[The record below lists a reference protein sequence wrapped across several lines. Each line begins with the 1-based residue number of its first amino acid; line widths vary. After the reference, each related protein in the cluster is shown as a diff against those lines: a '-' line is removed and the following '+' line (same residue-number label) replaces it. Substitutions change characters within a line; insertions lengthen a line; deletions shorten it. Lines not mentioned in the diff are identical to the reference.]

1 MYIDTNYLLRYM
13 LNDIPEQ
20 SEKAAE
26 AIAEGAEIYPEIV
39 PEAVYVLHKIYGIGR
54 KDVASALLDV
64 LDDIEVERKEQI
76 REALT
81 LFKETRLDYVD
92 CLLLAG
98 FLSGK
103 NDFVTFDKK
112 LKSKKNSLFYNHD
125 HA

>member
-1 MYIDTNYLLRYM
+1 M
-13 LNDIPEQ
+13 LNDIPEL

-26 AIAEGAEIYPEIV
+26 TIAEGAAIYPEII
-39 PEAVYVLHKIYGIGR
+39 PEAVYVLQKIYGIGR

-64 LDDIEVERKEQI
+64 LDEIEVERKEQI
-76 REALT
+76 REALI

-98 FLSGK
+98 FLPGR

-112 LKSKKNSLFYNHD
+112 LRNKKDSLSKSSR
-125 HA
+125 

>member
-1 MYIDTNYLLRYM
+1 M

-54 KDVASALLDV
+54 KDIASALLDV
-64 LDDIEVERKEQI
+64 LDDIDVERKEQI